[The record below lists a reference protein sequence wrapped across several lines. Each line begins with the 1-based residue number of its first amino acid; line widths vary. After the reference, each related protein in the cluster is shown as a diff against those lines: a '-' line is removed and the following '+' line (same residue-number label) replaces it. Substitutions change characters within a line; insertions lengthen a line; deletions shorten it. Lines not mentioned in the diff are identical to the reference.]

1 MKDGLQEE
9 FMPVKEWVKRG
20 MRNLGKTE
28 KITLKKKKMN
38 HRSVLLT
45 GVILAVF
52 TAIPFSWVSAEPI
65 GKPVQDV
72 IGQVQKLW
80 TAGQVQTALN
90 FLEQEQ
96 QSSIRDERIHKLR
109 GDLLMALRKNAE
121 ALAAYDQAITLAP
134 HALVPLWAKWGLL
147 TRMGRTPEALDVL
160 IRLEGRDRN
169 NPLISYRSAKDF
181 RRVNRLDESVK
192 AYQRAVGLAPSQ
204 LRWRLSYARALYDVL
219 DYEQAAQVVG
229 EVLQIAPVGS
239 STHAAA
245 QNFSAVIRGGTT
257 DKGRRS
263 QPFENVKE
271 AAHNNREWALT
282 REKAWALIKS
292 RRYQEA
298 EPVLRK
304 VIDLKP
310 TNHRAYYDL
319 GKTLTKLGRC
329 EEAIQ
334 ILETGIRLS
343 PSGDVYPDSIF
354 RIGQCL
360 ARLGEWAEAKKRFE
374 RVRDIE
380 SWRNEPIYSMT
391 FPHKDMVESALD
403 EAIRHA
409 DSAKQPSSPSLLFKP
424 NDAAEPKSIPPPTHT
439 KPLKAAISTPL
450 LGRDATIS
458 RDSGRAWFQHVIPA
472 RSIERDDLQTGMHE
486 FIPIDPGDTFHPN
499 DQEIFLVFSSLS
511 PSYDATQLTAEYMLD
526 SGGEAPRESPLG
538 RDSVVLSM
546 NEQSGYFVLTPPEG
560 GWPIGM
566 YRVDLFMGDEVARST
581 QVDEVWFRV
590 VEDLP
595 LQQR

>member
-1 MKDGLQEE
+1 M
-9 FMPVKEWVKRG
+9 
-20 MRNLGKTE
+20 
-28 KITLKKKKMN
+28 
-38 HRSVLLT
+38 
-45 GVILAVF
+45 VF
-52 TAIPFSWVSAEPI
+52 TVIPFSWVCAESG
-65 GKPVQDV
+65 GKPVQDT

-80 TAGQVQTALN
+80 DAGQVQTALD
-90 FLEQEQ
+90 FLEQEEQ
-96 QSSIRDERIHKLR
+96 VKIKDERIHKLR

-121 ALAAYDQAITLAP
+121 ALAAYDQAMTLAP
-134 HALVPLWAKWGLL
+134 KSLVPLWAKWSLL
-147 TRMGRTPEALDVL
+147 TRMGRTQEALDVL
-160 IRLEGRDRN
+160 IILAGSDPR
-169 NPLISYRSAKDF
+169 NPLISYRSARDF

-192 AYQRAVGLAPSQ
+192 AYQRAVALAPHQ

-219 DYEQAAQVVG
+219 DYDHAEHVVD
-229 EVLQIAPVGS
+229 EVLQKAPAGS

-292 RRYQEA
+292 RRYEEA

-319 GKTLTKLGRC
+319 GKTLMELARC

-334 ILETGIRLS
+334 ILEAGIRLS

-354 RIGQCL
+354 RIGQCM
-360 ARLGEWAEAKKRFE
+360 ARLGKWTEAKKRFE

-380 SWRNEPIYSMT
+380 SWRSEPIYSMT
-391 FPHKDMVESALD
+391 FPHKDVVDSALE

-409 DSAKQPSSPSLLFKP
+409 DNARQPSSPSRIIKP
-424 NDAAEPKSIPPPTHT
+424 HDTAAPKSLVPPSHT

-486 FIPIDPGDTFHPN
+486 FIPIDPGDTFHPH
-499 DQEIFLVFSSLS
+499 DREIFLVFSSLS
-511 PSYDATQLTAEYMLD
+511 PSYDATQLTAEYVLD
-526 SGGEAPRESPLG
+526 SGGEAPRNNPLG

-546 NEQSGYFVLTPPEG
+546 NEQSGYFVLVPPDG
-560 GWPIGM
+560 GWPVGM

-590 VEDLP
+590 VEDLSP
-595 LQQR
+595 EQR

>member
-1 MKDGLQEE
+1 M
-9 FMPVKEWVKRG
+9 
-20 MRNLGKTE
+20 
-28 KITLKKKKMN
+28 
-38 HRSVLLT
+38 
-45 GVILAVF
+45 VF
-52 TAIPFSWVSAEPI
+52 TVMPFSWVGAESG
-65 GKPVQDV
+65 GKPVQDT
-72 IGQVQKLW
+72 IGQVQRLW
-80 TAGQVQTALN
+80 DAGQVQTALD
-90 FLEQEQ
+90 FLEQEEQ
-96 QSSIRDERIHKLR
+96 AKIKDERIYKLR

-121 ALAAYDQAITLAP
+121 ALAAYEQAMTLAP
-134 HALVPLWAKWGLL
+134 KSLVPLWAKWSLL
-147 TRMGRTPEALDVL
+147 TRMGRTQEALDVL
-160 IRLEGRDRN
+160 VRLVESDPD
-169 NPLISYRSAKDF
+169 NPLVSFRSAKDF
-181 RRVNRLDESVK
+181 RRVNRLDESVN
-192 AYQRAVGLAPSQ
+192 AYQRAVALAPHQ

-219 DYEQAAQVVG
+219 DYDQAEHVVD
-229 EVLQIAPVGS
+229 EVLQKAPAGS
-239 STHAAA
+239 STHTAAR
-245 QNFSAVIRGGTT
+245 NFSAVIRGGTT

-292 RRYQEA
+292 RRYEEA
-298 EPVLRK
+298 EPVLRR

-310 TNHRAYYDL
+310 ANHRAYYDL
-319 GKTLTKLGRC
+319 GKTLMELARC

-354 RIGQCL
+354 RIGQCM
-360 ARLGEWAEAKKRFE
+360 ARLGQWTEAKKRFE

-380 SWRNEPIYSMT
+380 SWRSEPIYSMT
-391 FPHKDMVESALD
+391 FPHKDVVDSALE

-409 DSAKQPSSPSLLFKP
+409 DNARQPSSPSRIIIP
-424 NDAAEPKSIPPPTHT
+424 HNAAAPKTPVPPSHT

-486 FIPIDPGDTFHPN
+486 FIPIDPGDTFRPN
-499 DQEIFLVFSSLS
+499 DHEIFLVFSSLS
-511 PSYDATQLTAEYMLD
+511 PSYDATQLTAEYVLD
-526 SGGEAPRESPLG
+526 TGGETPQESPLG

-546 NEQSGYFVLTPPEG
+546 NEQSGYFVLTPPDG
-560 GWPIGM
+560 GWPVGM

-590 VEDLP
+590 VEDLSP
-595 LQQR
+595 EQR

>member
-1 MKDGLQEE
+1 M
-9 FMPVKEWVKRG
+9 
-20 MRNLGKTE
+20 
-28 KITLKKKKMN
+28 
-38 HRSVLLT
+38 
-45 GVILAVF
+45 VI
-52 TAIPFSWVSAEPI
+52 TAIPFSRVCAES
-65 GKPVQDV
+65 GGQPVQEV

-80 TAGQVQTALN
+80 NAGQVQTALD
-90 FLEQEQ
+90 FLEQEPQ
-96 QSSIRDERIHKLR
+96 GSIQNERVYKIR
-109 GDLLMALRKNAE
+109 GDLLMLSRRNAE
-121 ALAAYDQAITLAP
+121 ALAAYDQAMTLAP
-134 HALVPLWAKWGLL
+134 HSLGPPWAKWSLL
-147 TRMGRTPEALDVL
+147 TRMGRTQEALDVL
-160 IRLEGRDRN
+160 VTMGGRDPY
-169 NPLISYRSAKDF
+169 NPLIPYRSAKVF
-181 RRVNRLDESVK
+181 RRVNQLDESVK
-192 AYQRAVGLAPSQ
+192 AYHRAVALAPNQ

-219 DYEQAAQVVG
+219 DYEQAENVVDQ
-229 EVLQIAPVGS
+229 VLQEAPVGS
-239 STHAAA
+239 STHVAA

-292 RRYQEA
+292 KRYKEA
-298 EPVLRK
+298 EPVLRQ

-319 GKTLTKLGRC
+319 GKTLMELARC

-354 RIGQCL
+354 RIGQCM
-360 ARLGEWAEAKKRFE
+360 ARLGQWSEAKKRFE

-391 FPHKDMVESALD
+391 FPHKDMVDSALK
-403 EAIRHA
+403 EARRHA
-409 DSAKQPSSPSLLFKP
+409 DNDSQPSVPPLTIKSNDVAESKSSLPSSHP
-424 NDAAEPKSIPPPTHT
+424 

-472 RSIERDDLQTGMHE
+472 RSIERDDLQTGTHE
-486 FIPIDPGDTFHPN
+486 FIPIDPGDTFHPH
-499 DQEIFLVFSSLS
+499 DQEIFLVFASLS
-511 PSYDATQLTAEYMLD
+511 PSYDATQLTAEYVLD
-526 SGGEAPRESPLG
+526 SGVEKPRDHPLG

-546 NEQSGYFVLTPPEG
+546 NEQSGYFVLTPQEG
-560 GWPIGM
+560 GWPVGM

-590 VEDLP
+590 VEDPSLEP
-595 LQQR
+595 R